1 MHVYQN
7 TESGVI
13 PMHYVEKTTRPG
25 ELRPTRITDVK
36 KWLKQGLDVAPSVT
50 TILNVLDKAALTN
63 WKVKTNLECA
73 FKHCR
78 QINDLDLFLAEVKR
92 ISEME
97 MDQAPTAGTNIHEV
111 LEDYFNGK
119 LPPMDSHDWVICK
132 NVWDAIQEGTGLV
145 IPEGEAEV
153 MFCKNGYGGCV
164 DLVLDGWIIDYK
176 TKLSAD
182 KFKPGRMAYPDHA
195 RQLAAYRQ
203 AINPTAQCANIF
215 ICIETGEVD
224 FHPHSEADLKKGWQV
239 FEHALK
245 IWQINNE

>member
-1 MHVYQN
+1 MHVYES
-7 TESGVI
+7 TETGI
-13 PMHYVEKTTRPG
+13 EARHYVPMKTRPS
-25 ELRPTRITDVK
+25 ELRPTRITDFR

-63 WKVKTNLECA
+63 WKVNTHLECS
-73 FKHCR
+73 FQCR
-78 QINDLDLFLAEVKR
+78 SIDNLDLFLAEAKR
-92 ISEME
+92 IAEME
-97 MDQAPTAGTNIHEV
+97 MDQAPTAGTNVHEV

-145 IPEGEAEV
+145 IPEGQPEV
-153 MFCKNGYGGCV
+153 MFLKDGYAGCC

-176 TKLSAD
+176 TKLTKE
-182 KFKPGRMAYPDHA
+182 KFKPGKMAYPDHS

-203 AINPTAQCANIF
+203 AINPEARAANIF

-224 FHPHSEADLKKGWQV
+224 FHEHSEEELQKGWKV
-239 FEHALK
+239 FEHAK
-245 IWQINNE
+245 SIWQLINE